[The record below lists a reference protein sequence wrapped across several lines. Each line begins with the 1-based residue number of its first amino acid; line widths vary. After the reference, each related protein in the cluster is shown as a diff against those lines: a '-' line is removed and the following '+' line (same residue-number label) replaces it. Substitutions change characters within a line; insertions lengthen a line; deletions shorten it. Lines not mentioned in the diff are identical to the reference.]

1 MRHEWDII
9 PGEAPAA
16 MRNRVA
22 LDMSAALGDADALDV
37 LRYGRELFAE
47 RMAVVSSFGAE
58 SVVLLHLAAQVDP
71 KLAVLFIDTQMLFAE
86 TLSYQLDVA
95 KSLGLTNVRRISA
108 DERVLRLAD
117 RDGTLHQTAPDD
129 CCHLRKTL
137 VLETELLKYGAWV
150 TGRKRHQTQDRAAMN
165 VVEVDHA
172 DRIKINPLANWTV
185 SDIADYMD
193 AHDLPRH
200 PLVAEGFQSI
210 GCAPC
215 TTKTLPGEDPRAGR
229 WRDAEKTECGIH
241 FGADGKIVRSSGKAA

>member
-95 KSLGLTNVRRISA
+95 
-108 DERVLRLAD
+108 
-117 RDGTLHQTAPDD
+117 
-129 CCHLRKTL
+129 LRKTL

-241 FGADGKIVRSSGKAA
+241 FGADGKIVRNSGKAA

>member
-58 SVVLLHLAAQVDP
+58 SVVLLHL
-71 KLAVLFIDTQMLFAE
+71 
-86 TLSYQLDVA
+86 
-95 KSLGLTNVRRISA
+95 
-108 DERVLRLAD
+108 
-117 RDGTLHQTAPDD
+117 
-129 CCHLRKTL
+129 
-137 VLETELLKYGAWV
+137 AWV

-229 WRDAEKTECGIH
+229 RLKT
-241 FGADGKIVRSSGKAA
+241 F